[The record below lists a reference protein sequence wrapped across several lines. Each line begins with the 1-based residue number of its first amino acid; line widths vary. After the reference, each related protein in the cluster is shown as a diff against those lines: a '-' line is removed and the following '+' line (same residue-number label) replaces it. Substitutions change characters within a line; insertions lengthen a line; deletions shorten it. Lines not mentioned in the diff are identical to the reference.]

1 MLALRL
7 YFLAGRYHATPWGR
21 NVNEAEPEWPPSPY
35 RLFRALIDAW
45 HRKARDLAQPEVE
58 SVLAALSR
66 QHPLFCLPPA
76 AAAHVRTYMP
86 APKKKQLIFDG
97 FVVLSPAEPVI
108 VEWPDLELPAR
119 ELEVL
124 RRLAAALAYLG
135 RAESWVRVEVGNTAE
150 APGYYLT
157 SIPFQPGASAPE
169 GSELVR
175 VASVV
180 PYERFVPPPA
190 GQARKR
196 GKKAA
201 TTDVGWFDA
210 LTMSTADLLKQKL
223 SRPPA
228 LEWVSYWRSRR
239 CFTVESRPAVADTS
253 VEASLMLFKMSAPV
267 LPRVERTLEIA
278 EQARRRLMGI
288 HKELIGNPAQVSWRF
303 SGKDRSGK
311 PLEGHQH
318 AYFWPLDRD
327 GDGRIEHLLVCCR
340 SPFADSELKALLRL
354 SSLSHPGGFPT
365 KLKLVPVYWG
375 AEWDKIFPPGRRLI
389 SCTPF
394 IPPRHFRKGRG
405 EFAEWLAAEVCR
417 ECANHG
423 LPAPS
428 RVRPLTK
435 HRTANGAEVG
445 WLEFRRNRKGDPV
458 QQGFG
463 FELEFE
469 APVQAPFA
477 LGYGS
482 HFGLGLFM
490 PASAPEA

>member
-35 RLFRALIDAW
+35 RLLRALIDVW
-45 HRKARDLAQPEVE
+45 HRKARDLPQAEVE

-66 QHPLFCLPPA
+66 EHPRFHLPPA
-76 AAAHVRTYMP
+76 AASHVRTYMP

-97 FVVLSPAEPVI
+97 FVVLNPAEPVI
-108 VEWPDLELPAR
+108 VEWPGLELPAR
-119 ELEVL
+119 QLEVL
-124 RRLAAALAYLG
+124 RRLAAGLAYLG
-135 RAESWVRVEVGNTAE
+135 RAESWVQVEVSTAAE
-150 APGYYLT
+150 VPSRYLT
-157 SIPFQPGASAPE
+157 SSPFQPGEAAA
-169 GSELVR
+169 GDCELVR
-175 VASVV
+175 VASVT
-180 PYERFVPPPA
+180 PYEQFQPLKEAPV
-190 GQARKR
+190 RKR
-196 GKKAA
+196 GKKGQANPL
-201 TTDVGWFDA
+201 TWLDA
-210 LTMSTADLLKQKL
+210 LTMSTADLLEQKL

-228 LEWVSYWRSRR
+228 LEWVPYWRSRR
-239 CFTVESRPAVADTS
+239 CFTVEPRTAKESS
-253 VEASLMLFKMSAPV
+253 GEASLILFQMSAPI

-278 EQARRRLMGI
+278 EQARRRIMGI
-288 HKELIGNPAQVSWRF
+288 HKKLAGGPAQVSWRF

-327 GDGRIEHLLVCCR
+327 KDGRVDHLLVCCR
-340 SPFADSELKALLRL
+340 SPFAGSELKALLCL
-354 SSLSHPGGFPT
+354 SSLYQPGGLPE
-365 KLKLVPVYWG
+365 LKLVPVYWG
-375 AEWDKIFPPGRRLI
+375 AEWEKIFPPSRRLA

-405 EFAEWLAAEVCR
+405 EFIEWLAAEVRR

-428 RVRPLTK
+428 QVRPLAK
-435 HRTANGAEVG
+435 HRTAKGAEVG
-445 WLEFRRNRKGDPV
+445 WIEFRRNRKGDPV

-469 APVQAPFA
+469 APARAPFA

-490 PASAPEA
+490 PAGAEKV